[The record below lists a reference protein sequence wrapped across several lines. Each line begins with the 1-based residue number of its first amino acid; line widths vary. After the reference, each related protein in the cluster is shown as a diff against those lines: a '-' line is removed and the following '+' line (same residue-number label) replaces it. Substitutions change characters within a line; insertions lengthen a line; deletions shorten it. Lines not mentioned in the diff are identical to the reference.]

1 MNIDA
6 RADHIASTLKRC
18 YSINLGILEIVNI
31 LKDFKKNRLT
41 PKYEVFQISIIPY
54 FKLLDMLGFIRNGK
68 TKQIKEIAEIHVMCD
83 MT

>member
-6 RADHIASTLKRC
+6 RADHRASTLKRC
-18 YSINLGILEIVNI
+18 YSIALGILKNCQYTQG
-31 LKDFKKNRLT
+31 LKKKRLT
-41 PKYEVFQISIIPY
+41 PKYEVFQFSVIPY
-54 FKLLDMLGFIRNGK
+54 FKLLDILGFIRNGK

>member
-18 YSINLGILEIVNI
+18 YSIALGILKIVNI
-31 LKDFKKNRLT
+31 LKDFKKT
-41 PKYEVFQISIIPY
+41 PHSKIRISVIPY
-54 FKLLDMLGFIRNGK
+54 FKLLDILGFIRNGK